1 MKKTKMQESFNR
13 GYEQGKLNVVE
24 QVYFFVERLK
34 DSKVKNKI
42 KEFLLKEFEE
52 YVPIFGKT
60 SPTAYEKKFCFVT
73 TYTYRG
79 IDVDIFEDDY
89 GQCYY
94 FYYNDESISCGTYNL
109 DYESYVKYVID
120 RDLDKIMDFSI
131 VDDKFFGAYCKYANH
146 EHTKV
151 AFTFRG
157 ELIDTYDIDEND
169 KDSIIKICKKCENI
183 LIKLFEDPEF
193 IKMEEERKAN
203 GNLYFSEMIDEVVK

>member
-1 MKKTKMQESFNR
+1 MKKTKIQESFNR
-13 GYEQGKLNVVE
+13 GYEQGKLNAIE
-24 QVYFFVERLK
+24 SIYFFVERLK

-52 YVPIFGKT
+52 YVPIFGET

-79 IDVDIFEDDY
+79 LDIDIFNDDY

-94 FYYNDESISCGTYNL
+94 FYYKDKFHSCGTYNF
-109 DYESYVKYVID
+109 DYESCVKYEVD

-131 VDDKFFGAYCKYANH
+131 VDDKFFGAYCTYANH

-151 AFTFRG
+151 DFTFRG
-157 ELIDTYDIDEND
+157 ELIDTYDVDKEA
-169 KDSIIKICKKCENI
+169 KDSIEKICNSCVERLN
-183 LIKLFEDPEF
+183 KLFETPEF
-193 IKMEEERKAN
+193 IKYEEERKAK
-203 GNLYFSEMIDEVVK
+203 GDLYFSELVEK